1 VTVKIVT
8 GTHDAVDF
16 LVRGV
21 RGKEVERTHCAV
33 PR

>member
-1 VTVKIVT
+1 VT
-8 GTHDAVDF
+8 GSHDAVDF

-21 RGKEVERTHCAV
+21 IGRELVRARCEV